1 MEEITLADLMEKKQ
15 AMSFE
20 SAQEE
25 GTEELEGKLAQLTPE
40 ERREADSIREQIDV
54 RDSQMLM

>member
-25 GTEELEGKLAQLTPE
+25 GTEELEGNWHSSP
-40 ERREADSIREQIDV
+40 RRNGGKRIPSGSRSTSGIPRC
-54 RDSQMLM
+54 